1 MNKQSLL
8 LRNKKSLLLRNKQPF
23 LSVII
28 PCYNEET
35 NLKRGTLN
43 EVDDYLKK
51 QDYQSEVIISDD
63 GSNDESLQIVEV
75 FAKNHPRF
83 KLLKNKHTG
92 KPFAVG
98 AGIKKARGEIVLFT
112 DMDQS
117 TPLNQIE
124 KILPNFAR
132 NKVLAKQGSYFKQSF
147 DLVIGSRG
155 KQRMGFSLF
164 RQLAS
169 ASFRLIRQAI
179 LLKNIVDTQCGFK
192 AFKNEVAK
200 DLFSRLQIFK
210 ETKETRGW
218 RVGAFDVELLFIAQK
233 QGRRIAEV
241 LVEWQDKDI
250 AQGKQRKFFKESW
263 EMLKEILRVKLS
275 DLRGYYD

>member
-1 MNKQSLL
+1 MT
-8 LRNKKSLLLRNKQPF
+8 RQPF

-35 NLKRGTLN
+35 NLKRGILN

-63 GSNDESLQIVEV
+63 GSTDDSVKFIKELFINELSQPVNSLTRNKIII
-75 FAKNHPRF
+75 
-83 KLLKNKHTG
+83 KLIENKHRG
-92 KPFAVG
+92 KAFAVK
-98 AGIKKARGEIVLFT
+98 AGVEKSRGEIILFT

-117 TPLNQIE
+117 TPFNQVE
-124 KILPNFAR
+124 KILPNF
-132 NKVLAKQGSYFKQSF
+132 KQGF

-155 KQRMGFSLF
+155 KQRVGFSLF

-169 ASFRLIRQAI
+169 AIFRLTRQTI

-192 AFKNEVAK
+192 AFKNEVAE
-200 DLFSRLQIFK
+200 DLFPRLQIFK

-233 QGRRIAEV
+233 QGYRIAEV

>member
-1 MNKQSLL
+1 MV
-8 LRNKKSLLLRNKQPF
+8 KKTY

-28 PCYNEET
+28 PCFNEEA
-35 NLKRGTLN
+35 NLKKGILDKI
-43 EVDDYLKK
+43 DDYLKK

-63 GSNDESLQIVEV
+63 GSTDRSPQIVEE
-75 FAKNHPRF
+75 FIKHYPRF
-83 KLLKNKHTG
+83 KLLKNKHAG
-92 KPFAVG
+92 KPFAVR
-98 AGIKKARGEIVLFT
+98 AGIKKAKGKIVLFT

-117 TPLNQIE
+117 TPLNQVE
-124 KILPNFAR
+124 KLLPNF
-132 NKVLAKQGSYFKQSF
+132 KQGF

-155 KQRMGFSLF
+155 KQRVGFSLF

-169 ASFRLIRQAI
+169 IIFRLTRQMI

-192 AFKNEVAK
+192 AFKNKVAK
-200 DLFSRLQIFK
+200 DLFSRLLIFK
-210 ETKETRGW
+210 ETKETKGW

-233 QGRRIAEV
+233 QGLRIAEV

-263 EMLKEILRVKLS
+263 EMFKEILRVKLN
-275 DLRGYYD
+275 DLRGYYG

>member
-1 MNKQSLL
+1 MI
-8 LRNKKSLLLRNKQPF
+8 KQPF

-35 NLKRGTLN
+35 NLKRGILN
-43 EVDDYLKK
+43 EVDDYLES

-63 GSNDESLQIVEV
+63 GSSDEGPQIVEE

-83 KLLKNKHTG
+83 KFLKNKHAG
-92 KPFAVG
+92 KPFAVR

-124 KILPNFAR
+124 KILPNF
-132 NKVLAKQGSYFKQSF
+132 KQGF

-155 KQRMGFSLF
+155 KQRVGFSLF

-169 ASFRLIRQAI
+169 AIFRLTRQTI

-192 AFKNEVAK
+192 AFKNEVAE
-200 DLFSRLQIFK
+200 DLFPRLQIFK

-233 QGRRIAEV
+233 QGYRIAEV

-263 EMLKEILRVKLS
+263 EMLKEILGVKLS